1 MDPNLLDRMLD
12 GYHAERTAVTITLQN
27 RVRITGR
34 IRAFDSYVILM
45 DNAKNDILFR
55 HAISSLSQA
64 QAEERKQNAQAAP
77 AAPSRP
83 AALRPAKS
91 APRNPRPGNSNNA
104 KHAPAAEKEG
114 ISNTMKDG
122 LQRWMQMQKADRK

>member
-1 MDPNLLDRMLD
+1 MDPNLLDKMLD
-12 GYHAERTAVTITLQN
+12 RYHAGRIAVTVTLQN

-45 DNAKNDILFR
+45 ENSKNDILFR

-64 QAEERKQNAQAAP
+64 QAEERKQHPQAAP

-83 AALRPAKS
+83 AAQRPARS
-91 APRNPRPGNSNNA
+91 APRSPRPGSGTNA
-104 KHAPAAEKEG
+104 KHAPGAGQEG